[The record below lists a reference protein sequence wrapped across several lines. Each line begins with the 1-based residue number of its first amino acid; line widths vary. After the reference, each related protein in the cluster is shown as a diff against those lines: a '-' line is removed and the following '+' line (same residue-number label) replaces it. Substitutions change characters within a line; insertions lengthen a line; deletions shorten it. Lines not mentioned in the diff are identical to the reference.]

1 MIRLGPEFAGHTLTL
16 PPNYTAQYPDPAALP
31 PAALPPDPEL
41 GAPLLN
47 NHLPAQPGSV
57 VPASRRPDAPKIA
70 YVVPTFRWD
79 EQGSD
84 LAGGIVSI
92 RRGNGLRV
100 YLERPWF
107 SSGEG
112 ELLGV
117 VCGSSDPAEQ
127 PFAHLPSELVG
138 LVSQWGQDPI
148 FNSLVPRPVM
158 HASAFTARVAEFSL
172 WLPEAARNMDVAAHR
187 VHFDFERRLW
197 FADLEIEAGASYSPF
212 VRLALVRLQPQALNG
227 CALSPVQHTQ
237 YAQLPPTRELHLS
250 RAPRAPRRRGGVSL
264 QVFGPAPEIGPASA
278 RGELTGRLDLSSA
291 ITDHFGPLLGYD
303 RGHNRIELVVQR
315 QVSGLATDL
324 DWEDVSSIVPLSG
337 EAQPGQYAP
346 AAPVRALEVAPGLE
360 GRAPEA
366 ALLAAPVLSAQIPSD
381 LFTGGLEN
389 LHRLRNDLLFSGLLS
404 VPDTPEGQRWRLIVR
419 EYERHFG
426 DFNITDHSPL
436 GRVTRPGIAERLVF
450 AREFYVLGYHPT
462 T

>member
-1 MIRLGPEFAGHTLTL
+1 L
-16 PPNYTAQYPDPAALP
+16 PNA
-31 PAALPPDPEL
+31 
-41 GAPLLN
+41 
-47 NHLPAQPGSV
+47 LPAQPGSI
-57 VPASRRPDAPKIA
+57 VPASHRPDAPTIA

-79 EQGSD
+79 EHGSD

-117 VCGSSDPAEQ
+117 VCGSSVPAEQ
-127 PFAHLPSELVG
+127 PFANLPPELVG

-148 FNSLVPRPVM
+148 LNSLLPRPVM
-158 HASAFTARVAEFSL
+158 HASAFSARVAEFSL
-172 WLPEAARNMDVAAHR
+172 WLPEASRNMDVAAHR

-197 FADLEIEAGASYSPF
+197 FSDLEIDAGPSYSPF
-212 VRLALVRLQPQALNG
+212 VRLALVRLQPHALNG

-250 RAPRAPRRRGGVSL
+250 RLQRRQSGVSL

-278 RGELTGRLDLSSA
+278 RGELTGRLKISPEVSDF
-291 ITDHFGPLLGYD
+291 FGPLLGYD

-324 DWEDVSSIVPLSG
+324 DWEDVSSIAPLSG
-337 EAQPGQYAP
+337 EAQPGQFAP
-346 AAPVRALEVAPGLE
+346 ASPRRAMEDATVMEGKAQEPGLL
-360 GRAPEA
+360 ASP
-366 ALLAAPVLSAQIPSD
+366 ALSTQIPSSIF
-381 LFTGGLEN
+381 LGGLEN
-389 LHRLRNDLLFSGLLS
+389 LHRLRNDLLFSGLL
-404 VPDTPEGQRWRLIVR
+404 PLPPTPEGQRWRLIVR

-450 AREFYVLGYHPT
+450 AREFYVLGYQPT
-462 T
+462 I